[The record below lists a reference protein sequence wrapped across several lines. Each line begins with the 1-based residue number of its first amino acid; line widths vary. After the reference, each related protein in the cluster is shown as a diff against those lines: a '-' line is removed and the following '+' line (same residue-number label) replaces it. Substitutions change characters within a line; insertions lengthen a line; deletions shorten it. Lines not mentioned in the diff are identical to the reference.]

1 MIATETLQRYIALC
15 DNIIETND
23 TQNAEKLEN
32 EIIAVFGNEIKG
44 IRTGLSNYSPCFW
57 GSTPY
62 GTISHNTDVDYIE
75 DVGLLKNRLQ
85 AELEKNL
92 IEFSKPSM
100 ENKMKKVFISHAS
113 TDKPFVELLVN
124 LLEDIGLSENEI
136 VCSSIPGYGIPL
148 GKDIYDW
155 LSEQFQNCEL
165 HIIFVLSE
173 NYYNSVA
180 CLNEMGA
187 AWVLKQKYDT
197 LLLPEF
203 DFPQIKRAINP
214 QQIGIKLDSDPTEL
228 NQRLNELK
236 DGLIEEFELKSLSA
250 SKWERHRNEFVNKAT
265 ALAEEAC
272 DEESDI
278 FEDEE
283 NSSKNIISKES
294 AVLLIYAAND
304 PTGQIIMLRTLC
316 GLSVNAGRW
325 NFVDSAGGARE
336 ETRWKAAVEELE
348 NYGLISACSYKREIF
363 SITNNGY
370 KVADEIK
377 TKLNINTDNSPE
389 EYLVSK

>member
-1 MIATETLQRYIALC
+1 MEVKTMVATNTLQRYIALC

-32 EIIAVFGNEIKG
+32 EIIAVFGNEIKE
-44 IRTGLSNYSPCFW
+44 IRTGLSNYSPCFL

-62 GTISHNTDVDYIE
+62 GTVSYNTEVDFIGDVR
-75 DVGLLKNRLQ
+75 LLKNRLQ
-85 AELEKNL
+85 AELEKN
-92 IEFSKPSM
+92 IMDFPKTET

-187 AWVLKQKYDT
+187 AWVLKQKYDM

-203 DFPQIKRAINP
+203 DFPQIKGAINP

-236 DGLIEEFELKSLSA
+236 DGLIEEFGLKSLSA
-250 SKWERHRNEFVNKAT
+250 SKWERHRNEFTNKIVI
-265 ALAEEAC
+265 LAKQIPDKEE
-272 DEESDI
+272 EQKTTS
-278 FEDEE
+278 E
-283 NSSKNIISKES
+283 NSISREA
-294 AVLLIYAAND
+294 AVLLVYAAD
-304 PTGQIIMLRTLC
+304 SDSGRIIMLNSLS
-316 GLSVNAGRW
+316 GLSVNAGKW
-325 NFVDSAGGARE
+325 NFVDTAGGARE
-336 ETRWKAAVEELE
+336 EARWNAAVNELE
-348 NYGLISACSYKREIF
+348 NYGLIEDGSYKHQIF
-363 SITNNGY
+363 TVTNNGY
-370 KVADEIK
+370 NIADEVK
-377 TKLNINTDNSPE
+377 TKLNMDTNNSPE
-389 EYLVSK
+389 EYLTI

>member
-1 MIATETLQRYIALC
+1 MVATNTLQRYIALC

-32 EIIAVFGNEIKG
+32 EIIAVFGNEIKE
-44 IRTGLSNYSPCFW
+44 IRTGLSNYSPCFL

-62 GTISHNTDVDYIE
+62 GTVSYNTEVDFIGDVR
-75 DVGLLKNRLQ
+75 LLKNRLQ
-85 AELEKNL
+85 AELEKN
-92 IEFSKPSM
+92 IMDFPKTET

-187 AWVLKQKYDT
+187 AWVLKQKYDM

-203 DFPQIKRAINP
+203 DFPQIKGAINP

-236 DGLIEEFELKSLSA
+236 DGLIEEFGLKSLSA
-250 SKWERHRNEFVNKAT
+250 SKWERHRNEFTNKIVI
-265 ALAEEAC
+265 LAKQIPDKEE
-272 DEESDI
+272 EQKTTS
-278 FEDEE
+278 E
-283 NSSKNIISKES
+283 NSISREA
-294 AVLLIYAAND
+294 AVLLVYAAD
-304 PTGQIIMLRTLC
+304 SDSGRIIMLNSLS
-316 GLSVNAGRW
+316 GLSVNAGKW
-325 NFVDSAGGARE
+325 NFVDTAGGARE
-336 ETRWKAAVEELE
+336 EARWNAAVNELE
-348 NYGLISACSYKREIF
+348 NYGLIEDGSYKHQIF
-363 SITNNGY
+363 TVTNNGY
-370 KVADEIK
+370 NIADEVK
-377 TKLNINTDNSPE
+377 TKLNMDTNNSPE
-389 EYLVSK
+389 EYLTI

>member
-1 MIATETLQRYIALC
+1 MIATETLHRYIALC

-44 IRTGLSNYSPCFW
+44 IRTGLSNYSPCFL

-62 GTISHNTDVDYIE
+62 GTISHNTDVDFIE
-75 DVGLLKNRLQ
+75 DVILLKNRLQ
-85 AELEKNL
+85 TELEKNVMD
-92 IEFSKPSM
+92 FSKTEK

-113 TDKPFVELLVN
+113 TDKPFIELLVN

-197 LLLPEF
+197 ILLPKF
-203 DFPQIKRAINP
+203 DFPQIKGAINP
-214 QQIGIKLDSDPTEL
+214 QQIGIKLDSEPTEL

-250 SKWERHRNEFVNKAT
+250 SRWERHRNEFVNKST
-265 ALAEEAC
+265 ALDKQVPDNEEGHQ
-272 DEESDI
+272 E
-278 FEDEE
+278 
-283 NSSKNIISKES
+283 KRTISTDA
-294 AVLLIYAAND
+294 AVLLVYAAND
-304 PTGQIIMLRTLC
+304 NSGQIVMLNSII
-316 GLSVNAGRW
+316 GLSVNAGKW
-325 NFVDSAGGARE
+325 NFVDCNGGARE
-336 ETRWKAAVEELE
+336 EARWKSVVNELE
-348 NYGLISACSYKREIF
+348 NYGLIEDGSYKHQIF
-363 SITNNGY
+363 TVTNIGY

-377 TKLNINTDNSPE
+377 AKLNINTDNSPD
-389 EYLVSK
+389 EYLTIE